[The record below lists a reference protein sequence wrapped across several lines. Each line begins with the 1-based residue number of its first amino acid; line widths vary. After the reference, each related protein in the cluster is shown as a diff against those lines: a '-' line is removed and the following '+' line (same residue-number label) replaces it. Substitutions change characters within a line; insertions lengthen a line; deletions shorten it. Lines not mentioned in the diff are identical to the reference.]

1 MPGNDSNER
10 AGKAVFHELRILKL
24 ALAYAVIGFV
34 TSGAAVA
41 EEGLKLSVKLS
52 SVPAATGAP
61 AASAAPTPAL
71 AAAPVSTALPVA
83 SAEPAGA
90 IRSAAPIET
99 PRQYRI
105 GEEDLL
111 EVKVFGVDQLSSTV
125 RVDPRGQVTLPLIGP
140 VTVAGLTAQ
149 GAEQLIAALLREK
162 YLQNPQVSLFIKE
175 YTTQRVTVE
184 GAVNRPGVYPLRGHS
199 TLLTSLALAGGP
211 ARMSETTQVMLFRPD
226 GTGRRVAT
234 VHNLDLIRT
243 GQIDDPTVLNDD
255 LIVVNRTPSRVV
267 LRDSLFGD
275 MLDVLNP
282 FRYIP
287 AP

>member
-1 MPGNDSNER
+1 MKRLAFAFALG
-10 AGKAVFHELRILKL
+10 GILL
-24 ALAYAVIGFV
+24 SG
-34 TSGAAVA
+34 GAAA
-41 EEGLKLSVKLS
+41 EEGLKLSVTLS
-52 SVPAATGAP
+52 SVPAVTNASAPRAP
-61 AASAAPTPAL
+61 AAAPPPMAPAVSPDVVA
-71 AAAPVSTALPVA
+71 AAAP
-83 SAEPAGA
+83 
-90 IRSAAPIET
+90 RSAAPIET

-111 EVKVFGVDQLSSTV
+111 EIKVFGVDQLSSTV

-149 GAEQLIAALLREK
+149 GAESLIAALLRES

-184 GAVNRPGVYPLRGHS
+184 GAVNRPGVYPLRGAS

-211 ARMSETTQVMLFRPD
+211 ARMAETTQVMLFRPD

-255 LIVVNRTPSRVV
+255 LIVVNRTASRVV

>member
-1 MPGNDSNER
+1 MR
-10 AGKAVFHELRILKL
+10 RL
-24 ALAYAVIGFV
+24 AIAFLLGGSLV
-34 TSGAAVA
+34 AASA
-41 EEGLKLSVKLS
+41 IASEGLKLSVKLS
-52 SVPAATGAP
+52 SVPPVASSPAAAPAETPAPAP
-61 AASAAPTPAL
+61 AAVPAANAPQATPASS
-71 AAAPVSTALPVA
+71 AP
-83 SAEPAGA
+83 GA
-90 IRSAAPIET
+90 PRSAAPIET
-99 PRQYRI
+99 SRQYRI

-111 EVKVFGVDQLSSTV
+111 EIKVFGVDQLNSTV

-149 GAEQLIAALLREK
+149 GAEQLVAAKLREN

-243 GQIDDPTVLNDD
+243 GQLDDPVVLNDD
-255 LIVVNRTPSRVV
+255 LIVVNRTASRVV

-275 MLDVLNP
+275 VLDVLNP

-287 AP
+287 TP

>member
-1 MPGNDSNER
+1 MR
-10 AGKAVFHELRILKL
+10 RL
-24 ALAYAVIGFV
+24 ALAFAFCGGLFAG
-34 TSGAAVA
+34 SAVA
-41 EEGLKLSVKLS
+41 EDGLKLSVKLS
-52 SVPAATGAP
+52 DVPAVAREAAT
-61 AASAAPTPAL
+61 PTPPAVPVPM
-71 AAAPVSTALPVA
+71 AAAPGTAPAPLP
-83 SAEPAGA
+83 
-90 IRSAAPIET
+90 RSAAPIDT

-111 EVKVFGVDQLSSTV
+111 EVKVFGVDQLNATV
-125 RVDPRGQVTLPLIGP
+125 RVDPRGQVTLPLLGP

-149 GAEQLIAALLREK
+149 GAEALIAALLREN

-184 GAVNRPGVYPLRGHS
+184 GAVTRPGVYPLRGAS

-211 ARMSETTQVMLFRPD
+211 ARMSETTQVLLFRPD

-234 VHNLDLIRT
+234 MHNLDLIRT
-243 GQIDDPTVLNDD
+243 GQIDDPVVLNDD

-275 MLDVLNP
+275 IVDVLNP

>member
-1 MPGNDSNER
+1 MRLLSP
-10 AGKAVFHELRILKL
+10 AL
-24 ALAYAVIGFV
+24 ALCGCLFA
-34 TSGAAVA
+34 GAALA
-41 EEGLKLSVKLS
+41 DDGLKLSVKLS
-52 SVPAATGAP
+52 NVPAP
-61 AASAAPTPAL
+61 ASAAATPAPPAVPVPVA
-71 AAAPVSTALPVA
+71 AAAPEAVAATAP
-83 SAEPAGA
+83 
-90 IRSAAPIET
+90 RSAAPIEAL
-99 PRQYRI
+99 RQYRI

-111 EVKVFGVDQLSSTV
+111 EVKVFGVDQLNATV
-125 RVDPRGQVTLPLIGP
+125 RVDPRGQVTLPLLGP

-149 GAEQLIAALLREK
+149 GAEALIAALLREN

-211 ARMSETTQVMLFRPD
+211 ARMSETTQVLLFRPD
-226 GTGRRVAT
+226 GTGKRVAT
-234 VHNLDLIRT
+234 MHNLDLIRT

-255 LIVVNRTPSRVV
+255 LIVVNRTGSRVL

-282 FRYIP
+282 FRYMP
-287 AP
+287 TP

>member
-1 MPGNDSNER
+1 MR
-10 AGKAVFHELRILKL
+10 RLAFAL
-24 ALAYAVIGFV
+24 ALGVMLF
-34 TSGAAVA
+34 TGATAA
-41 EEGLKLSVKLS
+41 EDGLKLSVTLS
-52 SVPAATGAP
+52 SLPASSSASTPRTQA
-61 AASAAPTPAL
+61 AASAPMAPAVAPDVVA
-71 AAAPVSTALPVA
+71 AAAP
-83 SAEPAGA
+83 
-90 IRSAAPIET
+90 RSAAPIET

-111 EVKVFGVDQLSSTV
+111 EIRVFGVDQLSSTV
-125 RVDPRGQVTLPLIGP
+125 RVDPRGQVTPPLIGP

-149 GAEQLIAALLREK
+149 GAESLIAALLRES

-184 GAVNRPGVYPLRGHS
+184 GAVNRPGVYPLRGAS

-211 ARMSETTQVMLFRPD
+211 ARMAETTQVMLFRPD

-243 GQIDDPTVLNDD
+243 GQIDDPAVLNDD
-255 LIVVNRTPSRVV
+255 LIVVNRTASRVV

>member
-1 MPGNDSNER
+1 MALCGCLL
-10 AGKAVFHELRILKL
+10 AGA
-24 ALAYAVIGFV
+24 ALAD
-34 TSGAAVA
+34 
-41 EEGLKLSVKLS
+41 EGLKLSVKLS
-52 SVPAATGAP
+52 NVPTPATAVATPAPLAVPAPVAAAAP
-61 AASAAPTPAL
+61 EAVAASAP
-71 AAAPVSTALPVA
+71 
-83 SAEPAGA
+83 
-90 IRSAAPIET
+90 RSAAPIEGL
-99 PRQYRI
+99 RQYRI

-111 EVKVFGVDQLSSTV
+111 EVKVFGVDQLNATV
-125 RVDPRGQVTLPLIGP
+125 RVDPRGQVTLPLLGP

-149 GAEQLIAALLREK
+149 GAEKLIAALLREN

-184 GAVNRPGVYPLRGHS
+184 GAVNHPGVYPLRGAS

-211 ARMSETTQVMLFRPD
+211 ARMSDTTQVLLFRPD

-243 GQIDDPTVLNDD
+243 GQIDDPAVLNDD

>member
-1 MPGNDSNER
+1 MHNDTQSMI
-10 AGKAVFHELRILKL
+10 AGRR
-24 ALAYAVIGFV
+24 ALAVALCLLA
-34 TSGAAVA
+34 GAAIARA
-41 EEGLKLSVKLS
+41 EEGLKLSVTLS
-52 SVPAATGAP
+52 SQPARATAVAP
-61 AASAAPTPAL
+61 QSSSIVPTPTVPS
-71 AAAPVSTALPVA
+71 APSATAEALP
-83 SAEPAGA
+83 PLA
-90 IRSAAPIET
+90 IRSASPIEA

-111 EVKVFGVDQLSSTV
+111 EVKVFGVDQLNSTV

-149 GAEQLIAALLREK
+149 GAEALIAARLREN

-211 ARMSETTQVMLFRPD
+211 ARMAETTQVVLFRPD

-234 VHNLDLIRT
+234 MHNLDLIRT
-243 GQIDDPTVLNDD
+243 GQIDDPAVLNDD
-255 LIVVNRTPSRVV
+255 LIVVNRTASRVV

>member
-1 MPGNDSNER
+1 MMGNDFNAR
-10 AGKAVFHELRILKL
+10 AVKAVSH
-24 ALAYAVIGFV
+24 GFRSLGFAFACAAAGCFV
-34 TSGAAVA
+34 SVAAVA
-41 EEGLKLSVKLS
+41 EDGLKLSVTLS
-52 SVPAATGAP
+52 SVPTLTSAPVTNAAPPPVP
-61 AASAAPTPAL
+61 AAIPAPPAL
-71 AAAPVSTALPVA
+71 PAA

-111 EVKVFGVDQLSSTV
+111 EVKVFGVDQLNSTV
-125 RVDPRGQVTLPLIGP
+125 RVDPRGQVTLPLLGP

-149 GAEQLIAALLREK
+149 GAEALIAAKLREN

-184 GAVNRPGVYPLRGHS
+184 GAVNRPGVYPLRGAS

-211 ARMSETTQVMLFRPD
+211 ARMAETTQVMLFRPD

-255 LIVVNRTPSRVV
+255 LIVVNRTASRVV

-287 AP
+287 TP

>member
-1 MPGNDSNER
+1 MR
-10 AGKAVFHELRILKL
+10 RLVL
-24 ALAYAVIGFV
+24 ALAVC
-34 TSGAAVA
+34 SGLVAGSAVA
-41 EEGLKLSVKLS
+41 EDGLKLSVKLS
-52 SVPAATGAP
+52 NVPAAS
-61 AASAAPTPAL
+61 SATTTPAPPAVPVPL
-71 AAAPVSTALPVA
+71 AAAASEAIPA
-83 SAEPAGA
+83 SAP
-90 IRSAAPIET
+90 RSAAPVET

-111 EVKVFGVDQLSSTV
+111 EIKVFGVDQLSSTV
-125 RVDPRGQVTLPLIGP
+125 RVDPRGQVTLPLLGP

-149 GAEQLIAALLREK
+149 GAEALIAALLREN

-184 GAVNRPGVYPLRGHS
+184 GAVNRPGVYPLRGAS

-226 GTGRRVAT
+226 GAGRRVAT

-243 GQIDDPTVLNDD
+243 GQIDDPAVLNDD
-255 LIVVNRTPSRVV
+255 LIVVNRTASRVV